1 MKNKKPSILV
11 AALSI
16 SFILTSQS
24 SYAQDMPVNTTEV
37 EQVEKT
43 AQGEQAQKDST
54 SSTKDEKNVDSKGN
68 EEKSPNTGEVTEPDG
83 SNKDQKAE
91 PAPEKETIPSDKKS
105 EEIHF
110 TNEQKEKL
118 RKAGFSEEN
127 IEKLEISARSEK
139 IEAEKANKE
148 FDLDAFIENAIKA
161 QKPVGNEKESKP
173 KNSEEEKLDISEKE
187 EKTGVT
193 APNPGEVDAI
203 SSATYYNKANWENK
217 IKDKSRWKVE
227 DSQRLVRVSGSDPI
241 GMNDVD
247 YDGMFI
253 DANGRYVIR
262 LLYKEKSTIASGV
275 WYRALFNFGDL
286 DQFIDYDNSYVV
298 GKDEKRYSLDKFD
311 GGAGRILD
319 TGRSVSPRTDNRTNL
334 PINLVLK
341 EGVDLNTLGSKN
353 YIVQMRVTDTKGE
366 KIYAYAP
373 GKTSMDYSTYTKT
386 TSVSLDDKVNNL
398 FMKGGFQ
405 KNSENATYQEFFM
418 SEFIANPENYSDKSN
433 LGIIRTQYTGERSG
447 GAKSPTVEGQPI
459 AFTQAFDAN
468 LVNYLKADA
477 QGNIAYVTVLTNA
490 RVESPYAHRF
500 GIPKEKINYSKD
512 GKLAYLVIAPSYFTK
527 EGVNVVNVDTHDQY
541 TMLNGIYITAIDYVV
556 DKSKFENTFSQDKT
570 RKLDY
575 SMISGWT
582 NPNKDGWTIFE
593 KVYDNEY
600 VVPEGESYL
609 IDTTSVPEGKQIM
622 IRIGDDQAIIRRGQG
637 YYNGLS
643 TGKGAIEK
651 ITEYAKGVYEF
662 TLREGATLKAGQKLR
677 VYMPYT
683 SDHNEP
689 VNFLEMHNGTKL
701 DQGAATLKLQKDRN
715 INMHLYTDL
724 PRGATFK
731 LKYTLKGQKDEK
743 TLVFTK
749 PKAGT
754 FWQYNDSDKVITGIP
769 NKSILSSGGNF
780 WINTKVLE
788 PGKDII
794 VEAYDENGNEIK
806 DRKSW
811 FKYVDIPKSGEK
823 YTDLTWTDHSDKSS
837 ILSINKSLYTPYQVI
852 FTNDYADGTND
863 FYKDPRAFTGTNE
876 DFMKDTKEFVG
887 YTKYEGGKIRTLYD
901 GKDGRLYAKVEADSN
916 EYDDKGNLVGGDKSK
931 MITIPKSD
939 IFDAQF
945 EGENKEYKAYEYT
958 VNLREMLL
966 YHSNIKDKQSLTL
979 LKDMKFITTASD
991 GSSLPSDL
999 YETRVRARVLF
1010 DANTGKFADGKDKEV
1025 KIAPD
1030 NVNFLDQEDYK
1041 ANGFIGANVKAGT
1054 GDEFA
1059 EAPILEGKNFLGWV
1073 TEAGKTALGNKAVV
1087 TADEFNKLPKEQIF
1101 TNETPITKHLVVYA
1115 VYSDEVTVTFDANQG
1130 TFTDGKDTTNVKV
1143 EGGKVTKP
1151 ADPTRDGFTFKGWAA
1166 DNKDA
1171 TEANVTDFTGITA
1184 PKTYYAVWDRTDKT
1198 PLTLKDPEKTV
1209 VKDITSLT
1217 EPEQEKVEAA
1227 VIKANPD
1234 LNLTPADVVVDD
1246 DGTVKVTKDG
1256 KTGKIAPEKTV
1267 EQEKVQNNFNPPKE
1281 PVKVVDKTKLT
1292 PEEKQAVKDAIK
1304 AANPDRNF
1312 TDDDITVNDDG
1323 SVNINQGGKVSSFTP
1338 DQTVVQKDTLLK
1350 LEDPVLTEVK
1360 DPKNLTQEERD
1371 AVKAAVIASNTGLN
1385 LSRDDITVDSKGNVT
1400 VKTSDGKTGEI
1411 PDEKTVKEK
1420 VYDLSKLNN
1429 PTITKVADD
1438 KLLVENEKQAVK
1450 DAIKAANKEFELT
1463 DDEITVEDN
1472 GRTTVTRGESSKT
1485 FEPRQT
1491 VKKDATLLDVK
1502 APQKTEVVNINDL
1515 TEKEQEA
1522 VEAAII
1528 EVNPG
1533 LKLTKEEVKIND
1545 DGSAEIT
1552 RDGKTYILGQA
1563 DNVVEK
1569 LKAPKLEALKDGGV
1583 LITPTDDRADKLEIT
1598 IGDKSNPQSLTATR
1612 DNNGKWTL
1620 PEGTDPSIRISE
1632 TTGEVYIRS
1641 DKLNNV
1647 KEVKAVSKDG
1657 DKASNEAKVNPKDTI
1672 APSSPKVEAN
1682 DDGRV
1687 TVTPPTDKDTKSVEV
1702 TYTDNDGNKKTVT
1715 ATKGDDGKWS
1725 VPEGSD
1731 VTVDP
1736 NTGVI
1741 TVPADKVKD
1750 GTEVSAKAKDEAGN
1764 ASTAGTAK
1772 TPTTADQTDP
1782 TVPAKTPVANTA
1794 DLTQE
1799 EKDAVKKKV

>member
-1 MKNKKPSILV
+1 M
-11 AALSI
+11 
-16 SFILTSQS
+16 
-24 SYAQDMPVNTTEV
+24 
-37 EQVEKT
+37 
-43 AQGEQAQKDST
+43 
-54 SSTKDEKNVDSKGN
+54 
-68 EEKSPNTGEVTEPDG
+68 
-83 SNKDQKAE
+83 
-91 PAPEKETIPSDKKS
+91 
-105 EEIHF
+105 
-110 TNEQKEKL
+110 
-118 RKAGFSEEN
+118 
-127 IEKLEISARSEK
+127 
-139 IEAEKANKE
+139 
-148 FDLDAFIENAIKA
+148 
-161 QKPVGNEKESKP
+161 
-173 KNSEEEKLDISEKE
+173 
-187 EKTGVT
+187 T
-193 APNPGEVDAI
+193 APNDQDVDAI

-353 YIVQMRVTDTKGE
+353 YIVQMRVTDTNGE

-662 TLREGATLKAGQKLR
+662 TLREGATLKTGQKLR

-852 FTNDYADGTND
+852 FTNDYADGTDD
-863 FYKDPRAFTGTNE
+863 FYKDPKVLPADNDKF
-876 DFMKDTKEFVG
+876 DTDTTSIVG
-887 YTKYEGGKIRTLYD
+887 YTKYDGGKVRLLYN
-901 GKDGRLYAKVEADSN
+901 GKDNKVYAKVEADSN
-916 EYDDKGNLVGGDKSK
+916 EYDDKGNLKGEDLRKK
-931 MITIPKSD
+931 ILIPKSN
-939 IFDAQF
+939 IYDAQF
-945 EGENKEYKAYEYT
+945 AGDGKEYDAFKYSVDLT
-958 VNLREMLL
+958 KMLP
-966 YHSNIKDKQSLTL
+966 YHSDDKTEKPLTL
-979 LKDMKFITTASD
+979 LKDMRILSTASD
-991 GSSLPSDL
+991 GSSLPSDI

-1010 DANTGKFADGKDKEV
+1010 DTTDGAWADGTKRAV

-1041 ANGFIGANVKAGT
+1041 PNGFVGANVKEGT

-1059 EAPILEGKNFLGWV
+1059 KAPTLDGKNFLGWV
-1073 TEAGKTALGNKAVV
+1073 TKEGKAALGDKAVV
-1087 TADEFNKLPKEQIF
+1087 TADEFNKLSKDKIF

-1115 VYSDEVTVTFDANQG
+1115 VYSNEATVTFDADG
-1130 TFTDGKDTTNVKV
+1130 GKFTDGKDTTNVKV
-1143 EGGKVTKP
+1143 EGGNVTKP
-1151 ADPTRDGFTFKGWAA
+1151 ADPTRDGFTFKGWA
-1166 DNKDA
+1166 DKKDA
-1171 TEANVTDFTGITA
+1171 TAANVTDFTNITL
-1184 PKTYYAVWDRTDKT
+1184 PKTYYAVWEQTNKE
-1198 PLTLKDPEKTV
+1198 PLKLNDPEKV
-1209 VKDITSLT
+1209 EVKDTKSLT

-1227 VIKANPD
+1227 VIAANPD
-1234 LNLTPADVVVDD
+1234 LNLTKEDVVVDD
-1246 DGTVKVTKDG
+1246 DGKVTVTKDG
-1256 KTGKIAPEKTV
+1256 KTGTLAPEKTV
-1267 EQEKVQNNFNPPKE
+1267 EQEKVQNKFNPPKE
-1281 PVKVVDKTKLT
+1281 PVKVDNANSLT
-1292 PEEKQAVKDAIK
+1292 PDEKQAVKDAVK
-1304 AANPDRNF
+1304 EANPDRNF
-1312 TDDDITVNDDG
+1312 TDDDITVKDDG
-1323 SVNINQGGKVSSFTP
+1323 TVNINQDGKVGEIP
-1338 DQTVVQKDTLLK
+1338 ADKTVVQKDTLLK

-1371 AVKAAVIASNTGLN
+1371 AVKDAVIASNTGLN

-1411 PDEKTVKEK
+1411 PAEKTVKEK

-1438 KLLVENEKQAVK
+1438 TLLVENEKQAVK

-1485 FEPRQT
+1485 FEPSQT

-1522 VEAAII
+1522 VEQAII
-1528 EVNPG
+1528 DANPD

-1552 RDGKTYILGQA
+1552 RDGKTYLLGQA

-1583 LITPTDDRADKLEIT
+1583 LITPIDDRADKLEIT

-1682 DDGRV
+1682 DDGSV

-1702 TYTDNDGNKKTVT
+1702 TYTDNDGNEKKVT

-1725 VPEGSD
+1725 VPSGSD

-1736 NTGVI
+1736 DKGVI

-1750 GTEVSAKAKDEAGN
+1750 GTEVSAKAKDEADN

-1772 TPTTADQTDP
+1772 TPTTADKTEPVVPAKTPVGDPANLNDDEKAAVKKAIEDANKDKFPQPADDQQPTKVEVGKDGTATITYPDGSQDTIEGTKLVEKKQPTQADQTDP

-1799 EKDAVKKKV
+1799 EKDAVKKKVEDANKDKFPEGTTVEVGKDGTATITYPDKSTDTIKGTDLVEEKTTEVDKKPL